1 MRWIGKKKNKKNNA
15 IWFFFSK
22 FVATYVL
29 PYIQTKA
36 PLSFKIEYVF
46 ASLNVAK
53 YSLRT
58 HAFVQDFIWKDTSQ
72 CCCLQKRINAIWRH
86 NQLKNV
92 TTTIGKVTPTPSR
105 YVKPLKMNN
114 IDHAVCKSWLYI
126 FNCMDMFNNLI

>member
-1 MRWIGKKKNKKNNA
+1 MKYLFLPSALNWLKKKIKKNNA
-15 IWFFFSK
+15 IWFFFQSSLH
-22 FVATYVL
+22 VL

-105 YVKPLKMNN
+105 YVKPLIMNN

-126 FNCMDMFNNLI
+126 VKL